1 MATTIITKFGNGTP
15 DANDLNHGELA
26 IDMLN
31 NVLYSKNGNGKVI
44 QVGGG
49 DVDWNNIINLPDEI
63 TNIIDP
69 ENAGDSYIDIA
80 ALKALAEQNEADIS
94 QLQTDLGALAARVST
109 NETII
114 GDNHDRIDALEEEIG
129 GDDGLEAQIN
139 ELRDDLEELDDQIN
153 NADSGLAGQVVENT
167 DEISNLKDLIDANLN
182 GLIFGGEYNADV
194 NIVENAT
201 DAGKAAGLTDGVN
214 VPSSS
219 ADTKGIYLIVTTA
232 GELSGTT
239 RADGDQAN
247 VGDWLVSDGIH
258 GWLHLEIGQGDVTFS
273 MIQGDPDDNVAL
285 KAALDAKLNRDGDTI
300 DCGRYGD

>member
-1 MATTIITKFGNGTP
+1 
-15 DANDLNHGELA
+15 
-26 IDMLN
+26 MLN
-31 NVLYSKNGNGKVI
+31 NVLYSKNGSGTVI

-63 TNIIDP
+63 INITDP
-69 ENAGDSYIDIA
+69 DEAGDSYVDLA
-80 ALKALAEQNEADIS
+80 ALKALAQKNATDIS
-94 QLQTDLGALAARVST
+94 RLQTDLGTLTSRVNANQT
-109 NETII
+109 NI
-114 GDNHDRIDALEEEIG
+114 GKNADRLDALEEATA
-129 GDDGLEAQIN
+129 GDDGLQAQIN
-139 ELRDDLEELDDQIN
+139 QLRDDLETLDDQIN
-153 NADSGLAGQVVENT
+153 NVDTGIAGQVGENT
-167 DEISNLKDLIDANLN
+167 TDIKNLKDLLDANLN
-182 GLIFGGEYNADV
+182 GLIFGGEYNADSNV
-194 NIVENAT
+194 VDNAT

-273 MIQGDPDDNVAL
+273 MIQGEPEDNDKL
-285 KAALDAKLNRDGDTI
+285 KASLEAKLNKDGDTI
-300 DCGRYGD
+300 GCGRYGG

>member
-15 DANDLNHGELA
+15 EAEDLQHGELA

-31 NVLYSKNGNGKVI
+31 NVLYSKNGSGTVI

-63 TNIIDP
+63 INIIDP
-69 ENAGDSYIDIA
+69 DNAGDSYIDLA
-80 ALKALAEQNEADIS
+80 ALKALAEQNATDIS
-94 QLQTDLGALAARVST
+94 KLQTDLGALTTRVST
-109 NETII
+109 NETNI
-114 GDNHDRIDALEEEIG
+114 GNNSDRLDALEAVTG
-129 GDDGLEAQIN
+129 VDDGLQAQIN
-139 ELRDDLEELDDQIN
+139 QLRDDLETLDDQIN
-153 NADSGLAGQVVENT
+153 GDSGLAEQVGTNT
-167 DEISNLKDLIDANLN
+167 DDIADLKDLLDANLN

-201 DAGKAAGLTDGVN
+201 DAGKAAGLTDGQN

-219 ADTKGIYLIVTTA
+219 ADTKGIYLIITTA

-273 MIQGDPDDNVAL
+273 MIQGEPEDNTKL
-285 KAALDAKLNRDGDTI
+285 KASLDAKLNKDGDTI